1 MTKTLLSGAAALA
14 FILAAPHAFAQDAKM
29 KTTVEVEADNAVEDA
44 MDDAADAAED
54 AMDAA
59 EDMADDAADA
69 ADDMA
74 DHTMDAADD
83 AMDEAADAIDDAADA
98 TADAVDDAIDADAD
112 VDVDV
117 RATVACPEGTEAQDD
132 GSCMITGDWSPE
144 D

>member
-54 AMDAA
+54 A
-59 EDMADDAADA
+59 
-69 ADDMA
+69 
-74 DHTMDAADD
+74 MDAADD